1 MANRHLNQESIL
13 GKMKID
19 NFMAWFFSKHTQHIK
34 VEIVGLTIF
43 STITWA
49 YKLWI
54 IMDFPKDYFT

>member
-34 VEIVGLTIF
+34 GEIVGLTIF
-43 STITWA
+43 STIT
-49 YKLWI
+49 
-54 IMDFPKDYFT
+54 